1 MAKSVSKFIIA
12 VLQEV
17 TKSNALSLNLP
28 IHKVTGL
35 LYFWNSTVPF
45 SQNFVFSLPYLMTLN
60 FYFKH

>member
-17 TKSNALSLNLP
+17 TKSNAGSLNLP

-35 LYFWNSTVPF
+35 LYFGILLYHF
-45 SQNFVFSLPYLMTLN
+45 SKTLCFRYLI
-60 FYFKH
+60 